1 MAQKLPKAK
10 DLRALPDP
18 EIRTELEK
26 LRQQL
31 WQHRLKA
38 RDGSL
43 QQSHYMPLVKRQIAR
58 IHTLLRE
65 RAP

>member
-26 LRQQL
+26 LRQER
-31 WQHRLKA
+31 WKHRLKA
-38 RDGSL
+38 KDGSL
-43 QQSHYMPLVKRQIAR
+43 QQSHQMALMKRQIAR
-58 IHTLLRE
+58 IHTILRE
-65 RAP
+65 RIP